1 MAFDKEK
8 IKLENLLT
16 RITGIRTYN
25 DTNFEI
31 LNMAYKEYAA
41 LIRYLYGK
49 RANIF
54 GNLFNYELPGIKKNK
69 KIVKESLA
77 EETREQN
84 LVLYRDAIIVAAER
98 TVDYINNYIQ

>member
-31 LNMAYKEYAA
+31 LNTAYKEYAA

-49 RANIF
+49 QANIF

-69 KIVKESLA
+69 KTVKESLA
-77 EETREQN
+77 EARQQN
-84 LVLYRDAIIVAAER
+84 LVLYRDAIIIAVER
-98 TVDYINNYIQ
+98 TVDYIDNYIQ